1 MAADQ
6 LPLPKSQVS
15 VNVDLGG
22 GGVGGQEPRNL
33 NWSPLYPETLNSLS
47 NRDGD
52 DNENFKKH
60 KII

>member
-1 MAADQ
+1 M
-6 LPLPKSQVS
+6 LTW
-15 VNVDLGG
+15 GG
-22 GGVGGQEPRNL
+22 GGGGGGGGGEGVGGQEPRNL

-52 DNENFKKH
+52 DNENVKKH